1 MMETKNK
8 PIPAREM
15 HKIVWISMGVLTLF
29 FVSFPISMWRV
40 SQKEKFLGSHVKSF
54 TIEGQNPANAVANA
68 VAKGLA
74 QPAIASSSALPAA
87 NNSYLGVDSQK
98 KLPDKSPKV
107 LPFTNTSTETAI
119 ASSPTDKTVQAVPV
133 SAGQQQVQAV
143 DGTNQTAE
151 ITDRVKLD
159 ELALKVYDRIDRTW
173 QTSPTFNQNL
183 VYRVTTSQDGAIGNF
198 EPLNQPAK
206 DYTQETPLPNLL
218 KSPETSSNNAAPVA
232 KFTVVFAPTGTL
244 EVNP

>member
-29 FVSFPISMWRV
+29 FVTFPISMWRV

-54 TIEGQNPANAVANA
+54 TMEGKKPDNA
-68 VAKGLA
+68 VAKGLV
-74 QPAIASSSALPAA
+74 QPAIASSSALATT
-87 NNSYLGVDSQK
+87 NNSSLVVDSQK
-98 KLPDKSPKV
+98 KLPEKSPQV
-107 LPFTNTSTETAI
+107 VPFTNTSTETAI
-119 ASSPTDKTVQAVPV
+119 SSSPTDKTVQAVPV

-151 ITDRVKLD
+151 ITDSVKLD
-159 ELALKVYDRIDRTW
+159 ELALKVYDRIDQSW

-183 VYRVTTSQDGAIGNF
+183 VYRVTTSQDGAISNF

-206 DYTQETPLPNLL
+206 DYTQETPLPHLL

>member
-29 FVSFPISMWRV
+29 FVTFPISMWRV

-54 TIEGQNPANAVANA
+54 TIEGKKPDNA
-68 VAKGLA
+68 VAKGLV
-74 QPAIASSSALPAA
+74 QPAIASSSALATT
-87 NNSYLGVDSQK
+87 NNSSLVVDSQK
-98 KLPDKSPKV
+98 KLPEKSPQV
-107 LPFTNTSTETAI
+107 VPFTNTSTETAI
-119 ASSPTDKTVQAVPV
+119 SSSPTDKTVQAVPV

-151 ITDRVKLD
+151 ITDSVKLD
-159 ELALKVYDRIDRTW
+159 ELALKVYDRIDQSW

-183 VYRVTTSQDGAIGNF
+183 VYRVTTSQDGAISNF

-206 DYTQETPLPNLL
+206 DYTQETPLPHLL

>member
-1 MMETKNK
+1 MDTKNK
-8 PIPAREM
+8 PLPAREM
-15 HKIVWISMGVLTLF
+15 HKIVWVSVGVLTLF
-29 FVSFPISMWRV
+29 FMTFPIAMWRV
-40 SQKEKFLGSHVKSF
+40 SQKEKFRGFHVKSL
-54 TIEGQNPANAVANA
+54 TIEKQNPANAVANA
-68 VAKGLA
+68 VTNGLA

-87 NNSYLGVDSQK
+87 NNSYLAVDSQK
-98 KLPDKSPKV
+98 KLPDKSPEV
-107 LPFTNTSTETAI
+107 VPFTNTSTETAI

-159 ELALKVYDRIDRTW
+159 ELALKVYDRIDRSW

-183 VYRVTTSQDGAIGNF
+183 VYRVSTSQDGAIGNF

-206 DYTQETPLPNLL
+206 DHTQETPLPNLL
-218 KSPETSSNNAAPVA
+218 KSSETSSNSAAPVA